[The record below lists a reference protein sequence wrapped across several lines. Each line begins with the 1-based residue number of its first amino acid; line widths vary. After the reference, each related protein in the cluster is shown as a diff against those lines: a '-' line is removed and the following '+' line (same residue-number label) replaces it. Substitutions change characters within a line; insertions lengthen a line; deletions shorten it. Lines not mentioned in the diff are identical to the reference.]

1 MIGVVHKM
9 PEQIDESRDQ
19 AEETVAQIT
28 PLRGHGLVPEKTGM
42 GEYRN
47 SQNGVSATDL
57 TRHFIRLSRLG
68 R

>member
-1 MIGVVHKM
+1 MS
-9 PEQIDESRDQ
+9 EQIDELRDQ

-28 PLRGHGLVPEKTGM
+28 PLHSHGLVPDKTEM

-57 TRHFIRLSRLG
+57 TWHYIRLSRLG

>member
-28 PLRGHGLVPEKTGM
+28 PLHSHGLVPDKTEM

-47 SQNGVSATDL
+47 SQNGVSTAEW

>member
-9 PEQIDESRDQ
+9 PEKIDELRDQ

-28 PLRGHGLVPEKTGM
+28 PLRGHGLVPDKIGM